1 MKKGA
6 LLAIAL
12 AAMPLSP
19 IQAQS
24 NNTIRCQG
32 IANTYYYG
40 CLATYND
47 IQQCLIVQHAVY
59 MDCVRGGL

>member
-1 MKKGA
+1 MKNGA
-6 LLAIAL
+6 VLAILLAAV
-12 AAMPLSP
+12 PLSP

-40 CLATYND
+40 CLATYYD
-47 IQQCLIVQHAVY
+47 EQQCLIVQHAVY